1 MEMLVLK
8 ALDFNLLA
16 PTVHTFL
23 LRYLKAAEA
32 EQLCQAKP
40 TTHDSRVFEQREC
53 VVDKLVT
60 KQSSALSMVSGLIVS
75 RS

>member
-1 MEMLVLK
+1 MLK

-16 PTVHTFL
+16 PTVQTFL

-40 TTHDSRVFEQREC
+40 TTHDGRVFEQREC
-53 VVDKLVT
+53 VADKMAT
-60 KQSSALSMVSGLIVS
+60 KQSSALSMVSGHGCVS
-75 RS
+75 S